1 LQYILAMNETNKI
14 LNEESSNNGTPE
26 IEKEDLGDEISLE
39 PYDPSKISIDHQN
52 VNLGSIIEN
61 LQHNEIR
68 LDPEFQRLG
77 DLWPPSKKSQLI
89 ESILLGL
96 PLPSFYFSE
105 EDSGRWEV
113 VDGLQ
118 RLSTFK
124 SFIVDETLTL
134 HGLEFLK
141 KYDGKKYVD
150 LSREDKRKISGFK
163 VNLYVI
169 NKQTPENVK
178 FLIFKKVNTGGIIL
192 TPQEMRHALNQ
203 GTPAKLI
210 KELAE
215 LIEFKKATDYKVS
228 FKRQEDRDFINRFVA
243 FYLLGYTEKYKGNL
257 DEFLND
263 GMSSI
268 KFLEE
273 DKKFELKDNFK
284 KSMTLAFKIFGDDAF
299 RKRYNKNDKRK
310 PISKAVYDTL
320 SVNFALLNDTER
332 NELLMKKNFFK
343 TTLIKELNNDNSFS
357 QSVTTA
363 TGNKEKVKYRFEK
376 IKLII
381 QQTLKND

>member
-1 LQYILAMNETNKI
+1 MSEINSNENIT
-14 LNEESSNNGTPE
+14 SSNE
-26 IEKEDLGDEISLE
+26 DILIEKEDLGDEISLE

-77 DLWPPSKKSQLI
+77 DLWSDSKKSQLI

-105 EDSGRWEV
+105 EDSGKWEV

-124 SFIVDETLTL
+124 SFIVDERLTL
-134 HGLEFLK
+134 QGLEFLK
-141 KYDGKKYVD
+141 KYDGKKYAD

-178 FLIFKKVNTGGIIL
+178 FLIFKKVNTAGIIL

-203 GTPAKLI
+203 GIPAQFM

-215 LIEFKKATDYKVS
+215 LIEFKKATDNKIP
-228 FKRQEDRDFINRFVA
+228 FKRQEDRDFINRFIA

-263 GMSSI
+263 GMAAI
-268 KFLEE
+268 KFLKD
-273 DKKFELKDNFK
+273 DKRFELKENFK

-299 RKRYNKNDKRK
+299 RKRFNKNDKRK
-310 PISKAVYDTL
+310 PISKAIYDTL
-320 SVNFALLNDTER
+320 SVNFALLNDIER
-332 NELLMKKNFFK
+332 NNLFTKKGSFK
-343 TTLIKELNNDNSFS
+343 TTLINELNNDYAFS

-363 TGNKEKVKYRFEK
+363 TGNKEKVKYRFDK

-381 QQTLKND
+381 QNTLKND

>member
-1 LQYILAMNETNKI
+1 MNETN
-14 LNEESSNNGTPE
+14 SSISNKSLNNGNPDV
-26 IEKEDLGDEISLE
+26 EKEDLGDEISLE

-77 DLWPPSKKSQLI
+77 DLWSDSKKSQLI

-105 EDSGRWEV
+105 ENSGKWEV

-141 KYDGKKYVD
+141 EYEEKKYND

-163 VNLYVI
+163 VNLYLI
-169 NKQTPENVK
+169 KKQTPKNVK

-203 GTPAKLI
+203 GTPALLI

-215 LIEFKKATDYKVS
+215 SDEFKKATDNKVPS
-228 FKRQEDRDFINRFVA
+228 KRQEDRDFVNRFVA
-243 FYLLGYTEKYKGNL
+243 FYLLGYTDKYGGNL
-257 DEFLND
+257 DEFMNTGMGEISRLKEKELN
-263 GMSSI
+263 S
-268 KFLEE
+268 LRE
-273 DKKFELKDNFK
+273 NFK
-284 KSMTLAFKIFGDDAF
+284 DAMTLSHKIFYRDAF
-299 RKRYNKNDKRK
+299 RKRLALKDSRK
-310 PISKAVYDTL
+310 PISKALYDSI
-320 SVNFALLNDTER
+320 SVNFAWLSTEERTNLLFKREKF
-332 NELLMKKNFFK
+332 KKNLMLLYADNDETFLK
-343 TTLIKELNNDNSFS
+343 SISTGTASTT
-357 QSVTTA
+357 SVK
-363 TGNKEKVKYRFEK
+363 NRFEK
-376 IKLII
+376 IKSII
-381 QQTLKND
+381 IKTLNNDN